1 SALGTSLSMR
11 HVFEVLERAST
22 SDVGV
27 LLEGESG
34 VGKEILAREV
44 HAHSRRREGPF
55 FVFDC
60 GAVAPNLIESELF
73 GHARGAFTGAVEA
86 RQGVF
91 QRAHGGTLFLDEVGE
106 LDVALQPKLLRALE
120 HREVTPVGGGAPI
133 KVDVRIVAATN
144 RRLGESVR
152 KGEFRADLFYR
163 LAVAR
168 IIVPPLR
175 DRRDDIIP
183 IARSFLR
190 QALGDADAEIPR
202 ALEGLLLAYAW
213 PGNVRELRNVI
224 QRFAFL
230 GARDAASLFDGATA
244 TAIEPEL
251 PYDIARQR
259 AIEDFEAR
267 YVPSILARA
276 GGSAAK
282 AAQLAGVARQSF
294 YRMLQRVRG
303 PSPEGQED

>member
-1 SALGTSLSMR
+1 MA
-11 HVFEVLERAST
+11 
-22 SDVGV
+22 
-27 LLEGESG
+27 
-34 VGKEILAREV
+34 
-44 HAHSRRREGPF
+44 
-55 FVFDC
+55 
-60 GAVAPNLIESELF
+60 
-73 GHARGAFTGAVEA
+73 
-86 RQGVF
+86 
-91 QRAHGGTLFLDEVGE
+91 
-106 LDVALQPKLLRALE
+106 
-120 HREVTPVGGGAPI
+120 
-133 KVDVRIVAATN
+133 
-144 RRLGESVR
+144 
-152 KGEFRADLFYR
+152 
-163 LAVAR
+163 
-168 IIVPPLR
+168 
-175 DRRDDIIP
+175 
-183 IARSFLR
+183 
-190 QALGDADAEIPR
+190 
-202 ALEGLLLAYAW
+202 
-213 PGNVRELRNVI
+213 GNVRELRNVI